1 MQTNLGHY
9 YNRNKKKVEILTK
22 GSNKTLK
29 TLKTD
34 KTDKTFDQRKKNM
47 TEIEEMLIK
56 FDLDLKYGPSKGITR
71 SKRYDLALKY
81 DLNPPGG
88 IKKLIEETK
97 SEKSFYDKFV

>member
-9 YNRNKKKVEILTK
+9 YNKNKKKVEILTK
-22 GSNKTLK
+22 SSYKSAIVV
-29 TLKTD
+29 
-34 KTDKTFDQRKKNM
+34 KTFHERKKNL
-47 TEIEEMLIK
+47 TEIEEILIK

-81 DLNPPGG
+81 HLNPPVG
-88 IKKLIEETK
+88 IKILIEESR

>member
-9 YNRNKKKVEILTK
+9 YNKNKKKVEILTK
-22 GSNKTLK
+22 SSNKTDMIVK
-29 TLKTD
+29 N
-34 KTDKTFDQRKKNM
+34 FDERKKNM

-71 SKRYDLALKY
+71 SKRYDLALNY
-81 DLNPPGG
+81 HLNPPVG
-88 IKKLIEETK
+88 IKKLIEESR